1 MRRPRVTVSPADCGS
16 VVMGTGVVSL
26 ALSLDGRETLA
37 RLLLSLAALAW
48 LVLVPLFAGQAVRAR
63 RELEAPGSLTAVA
76 GTAVLGTGLVRQGD
90 DAVAA
95 VLLGVAFLLW
105 LVLLPPVLRRR
116 AAPTMG
122 AAFLVTVATES
133 LAALAGELAVGEDAR
148 WLLDAALAPFLIG
161 LVLYPV
167 VAARFDRRQVLTGPG
182 DHWVAGGALAISAL
196 AGAEIVRGADVLATL
211 GGVAPIVQ
219 AVAVVAWVLAVLW
232 LPVLVA
238 GELVRPRLRYST
250 TRWST
255 VFPVGM
261 YAASSFALGAVTQAG
276 AMTGFAQAW
285 VWVAAAVWLV
295 VAAGMVRRPLAR
307 GGSA

>member
-1 MRRPRVTVSPADCGS
+1 M
-16 VVMGTGVVSL
+16 
-26 ALSLDGRETLA
+26 
-37 RLLLSLAALAW
+37 
-48 LVLVPLFAGQAVRAR
+48 
-63 RELEAPGSLTAVA
+63 
-76 GTAVLGTGLVRQGD
+76 
-90 DAVAA
+90 
-95 VLLGVAFLLW
+95 
-105 LVLLPPVLRRR
+105 
-116 AAPTMG
+116 
-122 AAFLVTVATES
+122 
-133 LAALAGELAVGEDAR
+133 
-148 WLLDAALAPFLIG
+148 
-161 LVLYPV
+161 
-167 VAARFDRRQVLTGPG
+167 
-182 DHWVAGGALAISAL
+182 
-196 AGAEIVRGADVLATL
+196 LATL